1 MSEFQP
7 NLFSQQQQMDS
18 PQQIPHS
25 FQSNMNFQNM
35 GMIKQMSQNQNSNQ
49 SPLFQF
55 QQQQQIFNP
64 NSILNLNNSNNMNQN
79 INLNINQPSANITQN
94 QNINTINNINNLNPN
109 VNNPNINLSNS
120 EQNQAQKMNM
130 INKNQINLDMNKQ
143 LSPQEI
149 HQNNKN
155 INYNN
160 SNIPKSQNSISSEE
174 PQETPKTKLE
184 NKFSFLY
191 RIDDNNQHQTQKQ
204 VMDKEKYEVQ
214 VKKIAEFDTIEDFWG
229 IFQHLR
235 KPDSCKPG
243 IEFFMFKEPIKP
255 LWEDENN
262 KNGGR
267 FSIKLKRG
275 YTTIIWEEMIFVLIG
290 GILPKEMKDEING
303 IVVSSRK
310 DFNTLQIWFK
320 NYDSKIVDD
329 LEQCIRDI
337 LVIPSDVILEKK
349 QFNKSSS
356 KKEYGNSNN
365 NNNNKN
371 NKSGGF
377 YNRGYNN
384 NNNNYYDN
392 SYGNYKEHKKNK
404 FNSHKNRK

>member
-55 QQQQQIFNP
+55 QQQQEIFNP

-79 INLNINQPSANITQN
+79 INLNINQPSDNITQN

-365 NNNNKN
+365 NNNKN

-377 YNRGYNN
+377 YSRGYN

>member
-18 PQQIPHS
+18 PQQIPHT

-64 NSILNLNNSNNMNQN
+64 NSSLNLNNSNNMNQN

-94 QNINTINNINNLNPN
+94 QNINTVNNINNLNPN

-365 NNNNKN
+365 NNNKN

-377 YNRGYNN
+377 YSRGYN

>member
-94 QNINTINNINNLNPN
+94 QNINTINNVNNLNPN

-365 NNNNKN
+365 NN
-371 NKSGGF
+371 
-377 YNRGYNN
+377 Y
-384 NNNNYYDN
+384 
-392 SYGNYKEHKKNK
+392 
-404 FNSHKNRK
+404 

>member
-120 EQNQAQKMNM
+120 EQNQAQKTNM

-365 NNNNKN
+365 NNNKN

-377 YNRGYNN
+377 YSRGYN

>member
-79 INLNINQPSANITQN
+79 INLNINQPSANITPN

-365 NNNNKN
+365 NNNKN

-377 YNRGYNN
+377 YSRGYN

-392 SYGNYKEHKKNK
+392 GYGNYKEHKKNK

>member
-365 NNNNKN
+365 NNRESLSTINMVNNTKN
-371 NKSGGF
+371 IK
-377 YNRGYNN
+377 
-384 NNNNYYDN
+384 
-392 SYGNYKEHKKNK
+392 
-404 FNSHKNRK
+404 

>member
-64 NSILNLNNSNNMNQN
+64 NSSLNLNNSNNMNQN

-365 NNNNKN
+365 NNNKN

-377 YNRGYNN
+377 YNRGYN

>member
-365 NNNNKN
+365 NNNKN
-371 NKSGGF
+371 NKSGG
-377 YNRGYNN
+377 YRGYN

>member
-55 QQQQQIFNP
+55 QQQQQIFNS

-79 INLNINQPSANITQN
+79 INLNINQHGANINPN
-94 QNINTINNINNLNPN
+94 QNINTINNINNLNSN

-130 INKNQINLDMNKQ
+130 INMNQINLDMNKQ
-143 LSPQEI
+143 LSPQET

-365 NNNNKN
+365 NNNKN
-371 NKSGGF
+371 NSNKSGGF

-384 NNNNYYDN
+384 NNYYDN
-392 SYGNYKEHKKNK
+392 NYGNYKEHKKNK

>member
-79 INLNINQPSANITQN
+79 INLNINQPSANITPN

-365 NNNNKN
+365 NNNKN
-371 NKSGGF
+371 NKSGG
-377 YNRGYNN
+377 YRGYN

>member
-18 PQQIPHS
+18 PQQTPHS

-365 NNNNKN
+365 NNNKN

-377 YNRGYNN
+377 YSRGY

>member
-160 SNIPKSQNSISSEE
+160 SNIPKSQNSISTEE

-365 NNNNKN
+365 NNNKN

-377 YNRGYNN
+377 YSRGYN

>member
-64 NSILNLNNSNNMNQN
+64 NSILNPNNSNNMNQN

-365 NNNNKN
+365 NNNKN

-377 YNRGYNN
+377 YSRGYN

>member
-365 NNNNKN
+365 NNNNNKN

-377 YNRGYNN
+377 YNRGYN

>member
-365 NNNNKN
+365 NNKN

-377 YNRGYNN
+377 YSRGYN

>member
-64 NSILNLNNSNNMNQN
+64 NSILNPNNSNNMNQN

-94 QNINTINNINNLNPN
+94 QNINTINNVNNLNPN

-365 NNNNKN
+365 NNNKN

-377 YNRGYNN
+377 YSRGYN

>member
-79 INLNINQPSANITQN
+79 INLNINQPSANITPN
-94 QNINTINNINNLNPN
+94 QNINTINNINNINPN

-365 NNNNKN
+365 NNNKN

-377 YNRGYNN
+377 YSRGYN

>member
-18 PQQIPHS
+18 PQQIPNS

-79 INLNINQPSANITQN
+79 INLNINQPSTNITPN

-120 EQNQAQKMNM
+120 EQNQAQKMNTT
-130 INKNQINLDMNKQ
+130 NKNQINLDMNKQ

-365 NNNNKN
+365 NNNKN

-377 YNRGYNN
+377 YSRGYN

>member
-64 NSILNLNNSNNMNQN
+64 NSSLNLNNSNNMNQN
-79 INLNINQPSANITQN
+79 INLNINQSSANITQN

-365 NNNNKN
+365 NNNKN
-371 NKSGGF
+371 NKSGG
-377 YNRGYNN
+377 YRGYN

-392 SYGNYKEHKKNK
+392 SYGNYKKKKKNK

>member
-109 VNNPNINLSNS
+109 VNNPNINISNS
-120 EQNQAQKMNM
+120 EQNQTQKMNM

-365 NNNNKN
+365 NNKN

-377 YNRGYNN
+377 HNRGYN

>member
-7 NLFSQQQQMDS
+7 NLFSQQQQKMDS

-55 QQQQQIFNP
+55 QQQQQQIFNP

-79 INLNINQPSANITQN
+79 INLNINQPSANITPN

-365 NNNNKN
+365 NNNKN

-377 YNRGYNN
+377 HNRGYN

>member
-365 NNNNKN
+365 NNNKN

-377 YNRGYNN
+377 YNRGYN

>member
-94 QNINTINNINNLNPN
+94 QNINTINNINNLNSN

-356 KKEYGNSNN
+356 KREYGNSNN
-365 NNNNKN
+365 NNNKN
-371 NKSGGF
+371 NSNKSGGF
-377 YNRGYNN
+377 YNRGYN

>member
-64 NSILNLNNSNNMNQN
+64 NSSLNLNNSNNMNQN

-365 NNNNKN
+365 NNNKN

-377 YNRGYNN
+377 YSRGYN

>member
-1 MSEFQP
+1 MEENKENEDKKPEEIPKKSKKYRKHKDIGKLNPTQ
-7 NLFSQQQQMDS
+7 FSQ
-18 PQQIPHS
+18 
-25 FQSNMNFQNM
+25 
-35 GMIKQMSQNQNSNQ
+35 
-49 SPLFQF
+49 
-55 QQQQQIFNP
+55 
-64 NSILNLNNSNNMNQN
+64 
-79 INLNINQPSANITQN
+79 
-94 QNINTINNINNLNPN
+94 NT
-109 VNNPNINLSNS
+109 
-120 EQNQAQKMNM
+120 
-130 INKNQINLDMNKQ
+130 NKEINLDMNKQ
-143 LSPQEI
+143 LSPQET

-371 NKSGGF
+371 NQSGGF
-377 YNRGYNN
+377 YNRGYN

>member
-25 FQSNMNFQNM
+25 FQSNMNVQNM

-79 INLNINQPSANITQN
+79 INLNINQPSANITPN

-365 NNNNKN
+365 NNNKN

-377 YNRGYNN
+377 YSRGYN

-404 FNSHKNRK
+404 FNSHKNIK

>member
-79 INLNINQPSANITQN
+79 INLNINQPSANITPN

-365 NNNNKN
+365 NNNKN
-371 NKSGGF
+371 NKSGG
-377 YNRGYNN
+377 YRGY

-404 FNSHKNRK
+404 FN

>member
-365 NNNNKN
+365 NNNKN

>member
-64 NSILNLNNSNNMNQN
+64 NSILNLNDSNNMNQN

-365 NNNNKN
+365 NNNKN

-377 YNRGYNN
+377 YSRGYN

>member
-94 QNINTINNINNLNPN
+94 QNINTVNNINNLNPN

-365 NNNNKN
+365 NNNKN

-377 YNRGYNN
+377 YSRGYN

-404 FNSHKNRK
+404 FNAHKNRK

>member
-94 QNINTINNINNLNPN
+94 QNINTINNVNNLNPN

-365 NNNNKN
+365 NNNKN
-371 NKSGGF
+371 NKSGG
-377 YNRGYNN
+377 YRGYN

>member
-365 NNNNKN
+365 NNNKN

-377 YNRGYNN
+377 YNRGYN

-404 FNSHKNRK
+404 FNCFN

>member
-55 QQQQQIFNP
+55 QQQQQQIFNP

-79 INLNINQPSANITQN
+79 INLNINQPSANITPN

-120 EQNQAQKMNM
+120 EQNQAQKMNT
-130 INKNQINLDMNKQ
+130 INMNQINLDMNKQ

-365 NNNNKN
+365 NNNKN

-377 YNRGYNN
+377 HNRGYN

>member
-64 NSILNLNNSNNMNQN
+64 NSILNPNNSNNMNQN
-79 INLNINQPSANITQN
+79 INLNINQPGANITQN

-120 EQNQAQKMNM
+120 EQNQAQKTNM

-365 NNNNKN
+365 NNKN

-377 YNRGYNN
+377 YNRGYN

>member
-365 NNNNKN
+365 NNNKN

-377 YNRGYNN
+377 YSRGYN

-404 FNSHKNRK
+404 FNSHKNIK